1 MNIYVGNLA
10 YAMKDD
16 ELAAVFGEYGKVD
29 AARIIMD
36 RETGRSKGFGF
47 VEMSDASEA
56 NAAIEALSGNGNYSS
71 NMQSVF
77 LARRNLLVEGIKSI
91 PLLDCNKP
99 EATFYLM
106 VNISGT
112 GMKSEQFAVELL
124 KAVHVA
130 VVPGVA
136 YGRTCDDYVRMAF
149 TISDEKIKEGLKR
162 IRLFT
167 ESLL

>member
-56 NAAIEALSGNGNYSS
+56 NAAIEALNGKELNGRKVVVNEARPPRRDGGFRGNRGGYN
-71 NMQSVF
+71 
-77 LARRNLLVEGIKSI
+77 
-91 PLLDCNKP
+91 D
-99 EATFYLM
+99 
-106 VNISGT
+106 
-112 GMKSEQFAVELL
+112 
-124 KAVHVA
+124 
-130 VVPGVA
+130 
-136 YGRTCDDYVRMAF
+136 
-149 TISDEKIKEGLKR
+149 
-162 IRLFT
+162 
-167 ESLL
+167 